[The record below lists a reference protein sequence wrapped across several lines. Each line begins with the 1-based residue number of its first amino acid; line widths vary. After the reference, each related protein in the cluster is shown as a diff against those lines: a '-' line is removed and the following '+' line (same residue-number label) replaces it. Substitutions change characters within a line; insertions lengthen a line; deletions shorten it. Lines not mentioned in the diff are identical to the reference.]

1 LNGKFF
7 KSAIIFVSGFAVCFV
22 VFFVLGNSITERSS
36 NVTTN
41 SKEFPQNYKIISPEF
56 PHNLSFAGEKI
67 PVENF
72 EVFER
77 IDREILVNTYWHS
90 ATVLIIKRANRWFP
104 LIENIL
110 RENKIPDDFKY
121 IAAIESGLANVVS
134 PAKATGFWQ
143 ILKEPAERYG
153 LEVND
158 EVDERYDVALATEAA
173 CKYLRE
179 AYNKFGSW
187 TLTAASYNMG
197 MAGVSRQLERQKT
210 NTYYNLVLG
219 EETSRYIARAVA
231 IKEIFLNPKDFGYM
245 IEKDDLYQPLNWNEI
260 ELNGQTINLA
270 DYALSQGVNY
280 KTLKYYNPWLRDNT
294 LTNRYGK
301 TYKIKI
307 PNMDKPELNYLR

>member
-1 LNGKFF
+1 MNGKFF
-7 KSAIIFVSGFAVCFV
+7 KSVIIFVSGFAVCFV

-36 NVTTN
+36 NDTSN
-41 SKEFPQNYKIISPEF
+41 SKEFPQNYKIISPEV

-77 IDREILVNTYWHS
+77 IDREILVNTYLHS

-179 AYNKFGSW
+179 AYSKFGSW
-187 TLTAASYNMG
+187 TLAAASYNMG

-210 NTYYNLVLG
+210 STYYNLVLG

-231 IKEIFLNPKDFGYM
+231 IKEIFLNQKDYGYM
-245 IEKDDLYQPLNWNEI
+245 IEKGDLYQPLNWNEI

-280 KTLKYYNPWLRDNT
+280 KILKYYNPWLRDNT

-301 TYKIKI
+301 TYKIKLPTEGSI
-307 PNMDKPELNYLR
+307 N

>member
-1 LNGKFF
+1 
-7 KSAIIFVSGFAVCFV
+7 VSGFAVCFV

-36 NVTTN
+36 NVTSN
-41 SKEFPQNYKIISPEF
+41 SKEFPQNYKIISPEV

-67 PVENF
+67 PAENF

-77 IDREILVNTYWHS
+77 IDREILVNTYLHS
-90 ATVLIIKRANRWFP
+90 STVLIIKRANRWFP

-110 RENKIPDDFKY
+110 KENKIPDDFKY

-187 TLTAASYNMG
+187 TLAAASYNMG

-231 IKEIFLNPKDFGYM
+231 IKEIFLNPKDYGYL
-245 IEKDDLYQPLNWNEI
+245 IEKGDLYQPLNWNEI
-260 ELNGQTINLA
+260 ELNGQSINLA

-280 KTLKYYNPWLRDNT
+280 KILKYYNPWLRDNT

-301 TYKIKI
+301 TYKIKL
-307 PNMDKPELNYLR
+307 PQEGSFN

>member
-1 LNGKFF
+1 MNGKFF
-7 KSAIIFVSGFAVCFV
+7 KSVIIFVSGFAVCFV

-36 NVTTN
+36 NVTSN
-41 SKEFPQNYKIISPEF
+41 SKEFPQNYKIISPEV

-67 PVENF
+67 PAENF

-77 IDREILVNTYWHS
+77 IDREILVNTYLHS
-90 ATVLIIKRANRWFP
+90 STVLIIKRANRWFP

-110 RENKIPDDFKY
+110 KENKIPDDFKY

-187 TLTAASYNMG
+187 TLAAASYNMG

-231 IKEIFLNPKDFGYM
+231 IKEIFLNPKDYGYL
-245 IEKDDLYQPLNWNEI
+245 IEKGDLYQPLNWNEI
-260 ELNGQTINLA
+260 ELNGQSINLA

-280 KTLKYYNPWLRDNT
+280 KILKYYNPWLRDNT

-301 TYKIKI
+301 TYKIKL
-307 PNMDKPELNYLR
+307 PQEGSFN

>member
-1 LNGKFF
+1 MNGKFL
-7 KSAIIFVSGFAVCFV
+7 KSVIVFVSGFAVCFV

-36 NVTTN
+36 NDTSN
-41 SKEFPQNYKIISPEF
+41 SKEFPQNYKIISHEV

-77 IDREILVNTYWHS
+77 IDREILVNTYLHS

-179 AYNKFGSW
+179 AYSKFGSW
-187 TLTAASYNMG
+187 TLAAASYNMG

-210 NTYYNLVLG
+210 STYYNLVLG

-231 IKEIFLNPKDFGYM
+231 IKEIFLNQKDYGYM
-245 IEKDDLYQPLNWNEI
+245 IEKGDLYQPLNWNEI

-280 KTLKYYNPWLRDNT
+280 KILKYYNPWLRDNT

-301 TYKIKI
+301 TYKIKLPTEGSI
-307 PNMDKPELNYLR
+307 N

>member
-7 KSAIIFVSGFAVCFV
+7 KSVIIFVSGFAVWFV

-36 NVTTN
+36 NVTSN
-41 SKEFPQNYKIISPEF
+41 SKEFPQNYKIISPEV

-67 PVENF
+67 PAENF

-77 IDREILVNTYWHS
+77 IDREILVNTYLHS
-90 ATVLIIKRANRWFP
+90 STVLIIKRANRWFP

-110 RENKIPDDFKY
+110 KENKIPDDFKY

-187 TLTAASYNMG
+187 TLAAASYNMG

-231 IKEIFLNPKDFGYM
+231 IKEIFLNPKDYGYL
-245 IEKDDLYQPLNWNEI
+245 IEKGDLYQPLNWNEI
-260 ELNGQTINLA
+260 ELNGQSINLA

-280 KTLKYYNPWLRDNT
+280 KILKYYNPWLRDNT

-301 TYKIKI
+301 TYKIKL
-307 PNMDKPELNYLR
+307 PQEGSFN

>member
-7 KSAIIFVSGFAVCFV
+7 KSVIIFVSGFAVCFV

-36 NVTTN
+36 NDTSN
-41 SKEFPQNYKIISPEF
+41 SKEFPQNYKIISPEV

-77 IDREILVNTYWHS
+77 IDREILVNTYLHS

-110 RENKIPDDFKY
+110 RKNKIPDDFKY

-179 AYNKFGSW
+179 AYSKFGSW
-187 TLTAASYNMG
+187 TLAAASYNMG

-210 NTYYNLVLG
+210 STYYNLVLG

-231 IKEIFLNPKDFGYM
+231 IKEIFLNQKDYGYM
-245 IEKDDLYQPLNWNEI
+245 IEKGDLYQPLNWNEI

-280 KTLKYYNPWLRDNT
+280 KILKYYNPWLRDNT

-301 TYKIKI
+301 TYKIKLPTEGSI
-307 PNMDKPELNYLR
+307 N

>member
-7 KSAIIFVSGFAVCFV
+7 KSVIIFVSGFAVCFV

-36 NVTTN
+36 NVTSN
-41 SKEFPQNYKIISPEF
+41 SKEFPQNYKIISPEV

-67 PVENF
+67 PAENF

-77 IDREILVNTYWHS
+77 IDREILVNTYLHS
-90 ATVLIIKRANRWFP
+90 STVLIIKRANRWFP

-110 RENKIPDDFKY
+110 KENKIPDDFKY

-187 TLTAASYNMG
+187 TLAAASYNMG

-231 IKEIFLNPKDFGYM
+231 IKEIFLNPKDYGYL
-245 IEKDDLYQPLNWNEI
+245 IEKGDLYQPLNWNEI
-260 ELNGQTINLA
+260 ELNGQSINLA

-280 KTLKYYNPWLRDNT
+280 KILKYYNPWLRDNT

-301 TYKIKI
+301 TYKIKL
-307 PNMDKPELNYLR
+307 PQEGSFN